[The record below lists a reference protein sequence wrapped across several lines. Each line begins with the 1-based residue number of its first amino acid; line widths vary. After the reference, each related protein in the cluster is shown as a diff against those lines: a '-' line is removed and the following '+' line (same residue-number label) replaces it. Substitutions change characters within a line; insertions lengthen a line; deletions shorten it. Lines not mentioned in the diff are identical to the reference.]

1 MKYVLLSFF
10 IIVQGYILAQDQ
22 VFKKDNTKIE
32 AKVLEITP
40 TEIKYK
46 LFNYQDGPLFIVNK
60 SDVVLIIYQNGTH
73 EVFNAPSAIPT
84 NTVSVSSVDNS
95 SAVTYQNFGDQK
107 RKDKEEEKRKKDELM
122 QKKMDDLLT
131 GKNLILFNGFEL
143 LNGGIGLGYMRELTK
158 SHISIYI
165 PLAFG
170 FAKPI
175 FSDASFSNT
184 LYDDKATNYQIKHK
198 AIEAGISVQFHT
210 NRNKRP
216 VSHFIGPMVNFIQFN
231 GTIDDNITYY
241 NSGNEPVKIV
251 ERGFVLNT
259 MSIMVNNGLLV
270 RINQHFNLMANIALG
285 VRSMQYVANSPYKY
299 TANSSYFYSLG
310 GINNKSFNAF
320 KLGFHLCYRF

>member
-10 IIVQGYILAQDQ
+10 IIVQGCILAQDQ

-60 SDVVLIIYQNGTH
+60 SDVAMIIYQNGTH
-73 EVFNAPSAIPT
+73 EVFNTPSSTPSQ
-84 NTVSVSSVDNS
+84 TVIVSSGE
-95 SAVTYQNFGDQK
+95 AQPAITYQNYGDQK
-107 RKDKEEEKRKKDELM
+107 RKDKEEKKRKKEELTR
-122 QKKMDDLLT
+122 KKMDSLLST
-131 GKNLILFNGFEL
+131 KNLLLFNGLEL
-143 LNGGIGLGYMRELTK
+143 LNGGIGLGYMREFANSK
-158 SHISIYI
+158 VSMYI
-165 PLAFG
+165 PVAFG
-170 FAKPI
+170 FAKPM
-175 FSDASFSNT
+175 FSNAAFSGAI
-184 LYDDKATNYQIKHK
+184 YDDKVSNYQIKHK

-216 VSHFIGPMVNFIQFN
+216 VSHFIGPMVNFIQYN
-231 GTIDDNITYY
+231 GSIDDNITYY

-259 MSIMVNNGLLV
+259 IAIMVNNGLLV
-270 RINQHFNLMANIALG
+270 RINQHFNLMANVAIG
-285 VRSMQYVANSPYKY
+285 VRSMQYIANSPYKY
-299 TANSSYFYSLG
+299 TANSSYFYSFG
-310 GINNKSFNAF
+310 GINNSSFNAF